1 MGPRPDVRPDCC
13 CARRQHGGRQ
23 TYASRLTALAA
34 TERSLSADPEVETDE
49 AVHRLERAVH
59 AEQLRDWITALLT
72 AIPEASTTAPVSL
85 LDVVTAAHAFID
97 RFATTSME
105 VDRQAEQAVKVALDE
120 LRTLGQVSQP
130 TRECLQLIRASL
142 AGVTVAPDRARPGH
156 LHVTMLHRA
165 GFAGRTHTFVVGLQ
179 EDRVFPHPVR
189 CV

>member
-1 MGPRPDVRPDCC
+1 MRLEIPDGPKAGRA
-13 CARRQHGGRQ
+13 ARLLLRAEATWGRQ

-34 TERSLSADPEVETDE
+34 TERTLAADPEVETDE

-59 AEQLRDWITALLT
+59 AEQLRDWIAALLV

-130 TRECLQLIRASL
+130 TRECLPVDSS
-142 AGVTVAPDRARPGH
+142 VT
-156 LHVTMLHRA
+156 
-165 GFAGRTHTFVVGLQ
+165 
-179 EDRVFPHPVR
+179 
-189 CV
+189 